1 MPAKARI
8 MCGRTIR
15 GTAPAWRRIA
25 KESKMPV
32 LIDRSSAPRQRVAIE
47 ATAPAALAAARRRL
61 SAAQRRWL
69 DAQGFAASPGSAIC
83 LADANGRLER
93 VLVGVDAEQPLAALA
108 ALPTTLPEGVYQLAA
123 EGVALDPQLAALGWA
138 LGAYQFNRYR
148 KAARAPAVLAV
159 DAAVLDAARPLAE
172 ATALVRDLVNTPT
185 EDMGPEQLTD
195 AIKALGKAHKARVRD
210 WVGDELLKAGF
221 PAIHAVGRASHR
233 APRLVELNW
242 GKATDPKLVLVGKG
256 VCFDTGGLD
265 LKPSDGMRWMKKDM
279 GGAAHAIALAGL
291 VMQARLPV
299 RLTLLVPA
307 VENAV
312 AGNALRP
319 GEVIATRAGFSVE
332 IDNTDAE
339 GRLVLCDALAYGAE
353 QQPDL
358 VIDFATLTG
367 AARVAL
373 GPDLPALFA
382 NDDALAEAALAAGRA
397 VADPLWRLPLWRPY
411 RKMLDSYLAD
421 FANAGASRHA
431 GAITAALYLE
441 RFVPDGLPWLH
452 LDTYAWNDA
461 DRPGRPRGG
470 EAMGVRALFA
480 LLRQRYGKG

>member
-1 MPAKARI
+1 MSA
-8 MCGRTIR
+8 
-15 GTAPAWRRIA
+15 
-25 KESKMPV
+25 
-32 LIDRSSAPRQRVAIE
+32 LIERQPGNRHSIAIE
-47 ATAPAALAAARRRL
+47 TTDAAHYAASRRRL
-61 SAAQRRWL
+61 TAAQRRWL
-69 DAQGFAASPGSAIC
+69 ADSGFGAAAGTFAL
-83 LADANGRLER
+83 LADAAGKLVR
-93 VLVGVDAEQPLAALA
+93 VLVGVDARDPLAALA
-108 ALPTTLPEGVYQLAA
+108 ALPCSLPEANYHLAD
-123 EGVALDPQLAALGWA
+123 EGVLGDPALAALGWA

-148 KAARAPAVLAV
+148 QPKRAPARLAV
-159 DAAVLDAARPLAE
+159 AATELQQLAPLIE

-185 EDMGPEQLTD
+185 EDMGPEQLGD
-195 AIKALGKAHKARVRD
+195 AIKQLGKTHKAKVRD
-210 WVGDELLKAGF
+210 WVGDELLKANF
-221 PAIHAVGRASHR
+221 PTIHAVGRASHR
-233 APRLVELNW
+233 APRLVELSW
-242 GKATDPKLVLVGKG
+242 GRREHPRLVLVGKG

-265 LKPSDGMRWMKKDM
+265 LKSADGMRWMKKDM

-291 VMQARLPV
+291 VMQAQLPV
-299 RLTLLVPA
+299 RLTLLIPA
-307 VENAV
+307 VENSV

-319 GEVIATRAGFSVE
+319 GEVVVTRAGHAVE

-358 VIDFATLTG
+358 ILDFATLTG

-382 NDDALAEAALAAGRA
+382 NDEAAAAGVLAAGRR
-397 VADPLWRLPLWRPY
+397 VNDPLWQLPLWRPY

-421 FANAGASRHA
+421 FANAGPSRHA

-441 RFVPDGLPWLH
+441 RFVPDGTPWLH

-470 EAMGVRALFA
+470 EAMGLRATFA
-480 LLRQRYGKG
+480 FLQQRYGG